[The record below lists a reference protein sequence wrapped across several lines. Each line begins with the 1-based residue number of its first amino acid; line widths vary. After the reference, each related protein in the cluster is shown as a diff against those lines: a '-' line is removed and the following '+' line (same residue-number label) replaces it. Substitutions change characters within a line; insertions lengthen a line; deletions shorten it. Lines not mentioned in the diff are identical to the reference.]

1 MLLQQANT
9 AQQIFSFLPLIGI
22 VLVFYLFFMRP
33 QQKKQKAQTSFLSA
47 LQKGDKVATT
57 AGIIGKINKIENDIV
72 TLQVDAKTF
81 IQVLKGVI
89 SKEMTDSLGNKE

>member
-1 MLLQQANT
+1 MIPLQANA

-33 QQKKQKAQTSFLSA
+33 QQKKQKAQTRFLSD
-47 LQKGDKVATT
+47 LQKGDKVATS

-72 TLQVDAKTF
+72 TLQVDSKTF

-89 SKEMTDSLGNKE
+89 SKEMTDSLGGK